1 MQRCRAI
8 THQLKNKVR
17 CTNTG
22 LCWATLHTS
31 RRNSWPGADPQQTA
45 RGRTS
50 RTHGGQAALAYVR
63 GEGQEFGP
71 NSLLTNSL
79 THFSKKD
86 EKKPTPPLS
95 QSNSQ
100 ALCLSK
106 QQEVLVSRES
116 KGYLSYTHS
125 SNTVYRALPAEKARS
140 LQGTYLQTLEHTPDS
155 CPYEQRS
162 SSQEIRQG
170 QRFLNLW
177 EADPGAARKPTVS
190 KQHNE
195 RPSEM
200 PWDTFA

>member
-1 MQRCRAI
+1 MR
-8 THQLKNKVR
+8 
-17 CTNTG
+17 
-22 LCWATLHTS
+22 
-31 RRNSWPGADPQQTA
+31 
-45 RGRTS
+45 
-50 RTHGGQAALAYVR
+50 
-63 GEGQEFGP
+63 
-71 NSLLTNSL
+71 
-79 THFSKKD
+79 
-86 EKKPTPPLS
+86 KKPAPPLS

-162 SSQEIRQG
+162 SSQETWEG
-170 QRFLNLW
+170 QWFLNLW

-190 KQHNE
+190 KQHNQ

-200 PWDTFA
+200 PWDTFAQKVSLSFGSSSVFTPENSMFLVASEGKLGIITSSSQVDFKPQRRNLYFLSSQV